1 MKFHKLLLIIGVAVL
16 SGGVYLLYT
25 ALTYRLGFPL
35 DDAWIHQTYARNFAY
50 GEGWSFEAGKPSGGA
65 TAPLWTFLLSFGYWL
80 RLHPLVWTYLLGV
93 GIFVGVGILA
103 FQIFQRISPALGWLG
118 LFFLFEWHFVWASV
132 SGMETILAIFLV
144 IGVYV
149 CLLSGKIGW
158 GLAVFLAASVWIR
171 PDLLSLSVPVLV
183 GVLVNHRNS
192 PHFTLRRIFPFVLV
206 GFSLLVYGFFNLK
219 VSGAWFPTTFYAKQ
233 AEYAELRS
241 LPFMYRL
248 WQQASISL
256 VGGGVLLIFGIIYQ
270 TYSFVRDKAWLGLAW
285 LGWYLL
291 MVTIYAI
298 RLPVTY
304 QHGRYMMPAIVVY
317 YLIGLEGSIGLFRRL
332 AQSRGI
338 GRIIARAGI
347 LSWVIVT
354 VAFWILGARAFAR
367 DVQFIETQMV
377 ETAKWAERNLP
388 SNSRIAVHDIGAI
401 GYFTSHDLID
411 LAGLINPEV
420 IPFLRDESRLA
431 DYLDQNQVDYLI
443 CFPQW
448 YPNLTSDLTVIYTAD
463 AVFMQVYGELPMT
476 IYRWRLNNF
485 ISLWME

>member
-1 MKFHKLLLIIGVAVL
+1 MKPHKLSLILGVAIFS
-16 SGGVYLLYT
+16 SGIYLLYS
-25 ALTYRLGFPL
+25 AVIYRLGFPL
-35 DDAWIHQTYARNFAY
+35 DDAWIHQTYARNVAS
-50 GEGWSFEAGKPSGGA
+50 GEGWSFEPGRPSGGA
-65 TAPLWTFLLSFGYWL
+65 TAPLWAFLLSIGYWL
-80 RLHPLVWTYLLGV
+80 RLHPLFWAFLLGI
-93 GIFVGVGILA
+93 GFFALVGVLA
-103 FQIFQRISPALGWLG
+103 FNVFQRISPSSGWLG

-132 SGMETILAIFLV
+132 SGMETIFAIFLV
-144 IGVYV
+144 IAVYV
-149 CLLSGKIGW
+149 FLRSGKIGW
-158 GLAVFLAASVWIR
+158 RLAIILAASVWIR
-171 PDLLSLSVPVLV
+171 PDLLSLSFPVLV

-192 PHFTLRRIFPFVLV
+192 PQCALKRIALFVLV

-241 LPFMYRL
+241 LPFVYRF

-256 VGGGVLLIFGIIYQ
+256 VGGGILLIFGMILQ
-270 TYSFVRDKAWLGLAW
+270 TYTFVKKQDWLGLAW
-285 LGWYLL
+285 VSWYLL
-291 MVTIYAI
+291 MLTIYAI

-304 QHGRYMMPAIVVY
+304 QHGRYMMPAIVVV
-317 YLIGLEGSIGLFRRL
+317 YLIGLEGSIDLFRRL
-332 AQSRGI
+332 SQSRGA
-338 GRIIARAGI
+338 GWIIARAGR
-347 LSWVIVT
+347 LAWVIVT
-354 VAFWILGARAFAR
+354 LAFWVLGAKAFAR

-377 ETAKWAERNLP
+377 ETARWAEKSLP
-388 SNSRIAVHDIGAI
+388 ANSRVAVHDIGAI
-401 GYFTSHDLID
+401 GYFTSHDLVD

-448 YPNLTSDLTVIYTAD
+448 YPNLTRDLTVIYTAD
-463 AVFMQVYGELPMT
+463 SVVMQAYGELPMT